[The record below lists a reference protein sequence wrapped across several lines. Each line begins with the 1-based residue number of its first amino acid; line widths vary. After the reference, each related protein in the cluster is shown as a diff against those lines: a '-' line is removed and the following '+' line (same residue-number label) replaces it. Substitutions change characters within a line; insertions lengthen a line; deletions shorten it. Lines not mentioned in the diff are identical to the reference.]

1 MPRIVRHLRR
11 AAAISRPWR
20 PRTKCLDCA
29 PGAVLRRPPATSLRG
44 PPRRLGRWPA
54 LWCELEAAGRL
65 DTSAGLAA
73 VVLAQRIAA
82 GEDTGA
88 GIAAMVK
95 QLGATMAD
103 ALRGVAVEGDPLD
116 ELRYPPRRR
125 RQPRP
130 PML

>member
-1 MPRIVRHLRR
+1 MAGVVGGVVVGS
-11 AAAISRPWR
+11 ISQSH
-20 PRTKCLDCA
+20 TSVS
-29 PGAVLRRPPATSLRG
+29 GPA
-44 PPRRLGRWPA
+44 
-54 LWCELEAAGRL
+54 
-65 DTSAGLAA
+65 AGLAA

-116 ELRYPPRRR
+116 ELRARRAAKETATAADA
-125 RQPRP
+125 
-130 PML
+130 